1 MKFYKE
7 VGTVKE
13 LGNDWVVFD
22 IKELENVYSK
32 IKGISDVKRL
42 IVSKHISRTGS
53 VFTKVQYFT
62 NYKFSSSVE
71 LANSRTIVKKN
82 KVEGSVVLKEL
93 PLKHTLS
100 SEKKKDVIKLLE
112 KQFGTEW
119 ESIPD
124 LLWYKKVFEESDG
137 QVTETDESSD
147 VCSCLVEDC
156 VCV

>member
-13 LGNDWVVFD
+13 YGNDWVVFD

-82 KVEGSVVLKEL
+82 KVEGSVVLKEM
-93 PLKHTLS
+93 PLKPYQVKRRNMSLNFSRNNLGLNGRVFQTC
-100 SEKKKDVIKLLE
+100 LLY
-112 KQFGTEW
+112 T
-119 ESIPD
+119 SR
-124 LLWYKKVFEESDG
+124 
-137 QVTETDESSD
+137 
-147 VCSCLVEDC
+147 C
-156 VCV
+156 V